1 MASAERNGGLL
12 KTLVGEPKR
21 KSNTQHT
28 MKRVSRACLHCRQ
41 RKSRCDLDSSGN
53 PGSPPCQRCIRDSRD
68 CVLGSSNRGGRRIRK
83 KPLEVKVDSAAAAAA
98 ATATAP
104 TATTA
109 TTATTSTSST
119 TTNTTA
125 AAAPFTTTSNAP
137 HAVAVSRTKSLHLNA
152 AAIPITA
159 GPHPF
164 PPQYPLHPSMTSESP
179 TVDSIHMK
187 DDDDDDDDD
196 LVPIAESSFSHGV
209 LQNPSDAWQCL
220 TNVAQDDDGS
230 FYKSTSPYNSESRR
244 SIQGNGPDNGMAH
257 AQDSP
262 PSIESYRLVKNGS
275 MTGDQV
281 WDLVVHYAENFHPYL
296 PLVPRKFFD
305 RKNLGHF
312 AKEERHLLTAILT
325 IASKN
330 RIQEPH
336 IHEVCSGYM
345 HELISGVAAGAPC
358 EVEAV
363 EALLLIAEWE
373 PPGLQPR
380 IKTIGRGEENRA
392 AWMHVGLALRS
403 GYFLGLERTSF
414 RTDSGGDLQAIHRRR
429 LAWASC
435 YVSDRLIS
443 VRIGR
448 AFWSR
453 GPGPMTGLVSDDFPS
468 LQPLTAG
475 DEDYSKI
482 FQATLDLT
490 QLYGNVHDVLY
501 SGMRTSSQMMLM
513 GDYVKYVDDF
523 RIAID
528 RWHDRWGNISCSPEI
543 KVTLQMQSVY
553 LSLYTNA
560 FAFQAA
566 ISQTLSSKPKCTA
579 RMQREY
585 LRATFSDVASMQD
598 SRFIYSSVRS
608 AKEYLRILNTSVNP
622 ERHLRYLP
630 LRYYLYGTYAAVF
643 LYKAH
648 SFGVISRGEQ
658 FEIREMIRETM
669 NRLRRA
675 SAGPD
680 KTGTRYALLL
690 ERLWFKQSLSTP
702 DLGPRRNT
710 DMSIRASTNGSTE
723 TTATQVSPTNDFSWL
738 DLEAVGDFVL
748 GNPIAGGNI
757 IDLSAYVHDPHAA
770 YTNGTPCPI
779 WSVDPNGNLL
789 F

>member
-1 MASAERNGGLL
+1 MSSAEPNGAFNSL
-12 KTLVGEPKR
+12 GEPKR

-53 PGSPPCQRCIRDSRD
+53 PGSPPCQRCLRDHRD

-83 KPLEVKVDSAAAAAA
+83 KPLEVKMDAAL
-98 ATATAP
+98 P
-104 TATTA
+104 
-109 TTATTSTSST
+109 
-119 TTNTTA
+119 
-125 AAAPFTTTSNAP
+125 
-137 HAVAVSRTKSLHLNA
+137 RTKSLHLNA
-152 AAIPITA
+152 TAIPIATE
-159 GPHPF
+159 PPPF
-164 PPQYPLHPSMTSESP
+164 PPQFPVHHIPSESP
-179 TVDSIHMK
+179 TADSIHMK
-187 DDDDDDDDD
+187 DDDEDED

-230 FYKSTSPYNSESRR
+230 FYKSGSPYQSESRR
-244 SIQGNGPDNGMAH
+244 STQSNGLENGATS
-257 AQDSP
+257 AQDASP
-262 PSIESYRLVKNGS
+262 TIDSYRLVKNGS
-275 MTGDQV
+275 LTGDQV
-281 WDLVVHYAENFHPYL
+281 WDLVLHYAENFHPHL
-296 PLVPRKFFD
+296 PLVPRRFFD
-305 RKNLGHF
+305 RKYLGYF
-312 AKEERHLLTAILT
+312 AKEEKHLLTAILT

-330 RIQEPH
+330 RIQEPL
-336 IHEVCSGYM
+336 IHELCSRYM

-380 IKTIGRGEENRA
+380 VKTIGRGEENRA

-414 RTDSGGDLQAIHRRR
+414 RGDSGGDFQAISRRR

-443 VRIGR
+443 VRLGR

-528 RWHDRWGNISCSPEI
+528 RWYDRWSSREI
-543 KVTLQMQSVY
+543 KVTLQMQCVY

-598 SRFIYSSVRS
+598 SRFIYAS
-608 AKEYLRILNTSVNP
+608 
-622 ERHLRYLP
+622 
-630 LRYYLYGTYAAVF
+630 
-643 LYKAH
+643 AH
-648 SFGVISRGEQ
+648 SFGVISREEQ
-658 FEIREMIRETM
+658 FELREMIRETM

-690 ERLWFKQSLSTP
+690 ERLWFNKSSSAANQ
-702 DLGPRRNT
+702 GPRRNT
-710 DMSIRASTNGSTE
+710 DMSIRASTNGSAE
-723 TTATQVSPTNDFSWL
+723 TTATQVSPANDFSWL

-748 GNPIAGGNI
+748 GNPMQGGNI
-757 IDLSAYVHDPHAA
+757 IDLSAYVHEANPTTYA
-770 YTNGTPCPI
+770 NGTPCPI
-779 WSVDPNGNLL
+779 WPVDPNGNLL

>member
-1 MASAERNGGLL
+1 M
-12 KTLVGEPKR
+12 
-21 KSNTQHT
+21 
-28 MKRVSRACLHCRQ
+28 
-41 RKSRCDLDSSGN
+41 D
-53 PGSPPCQRCIRDSRD
+53 
-68 CVLGSSNRGGRRIRK
+68 
-83 KPLEVKVDSAAAAAA
+83 
-98 ATATAP
+98 AP
-104 TATTA
+104 ALR
-109 TTATTSTSST
+109 S
-119 TTNTTA
+119 
-125 AAAPFTTTSNAP
+125 
-137 HAVAVSRTKSLHLNA
+137 KSLHLNA
-152 AAIPITA
+152 APFIPTK
-159 GPHPF
+159 
-164 PPQYPLHPSMTSESP
+164 PPDDHDP
-179 TVDSIHMK
+179 
-187 DDDDDDDDD
+187 DDDED
-196 LVPIAESSFSHGV
+196 LVPIAESSFGHGV

-220 TNVAQDDDGS
+220 TNVAQDDDS
-230 FYKSTSPYNSESRR
+230 LCKSASPYLADSHR
-244 SIQGNGPDNGMAH
+244 SLVDTPAT
-257 AQDSP
+257 AAATP
-262 PSIESYRLVKNGS
+262 PSIDSYRLVKNAAL
-275 MTGDQV
+275 TPDQV
-281 WDLVVHYAENFHPYL
+281 WDLLLHYAEHFHPHL
-296 PLVPRKFFD
+296 PLVPRIYFD
-305 RKNLGHF
+305 RKALGAF
-312 AKEERHLLTAILT
+312 ARAEKHLLTAVLT

-330 RIQEPH
+330 RVQDPH
-336 IHEVCSGYM
+336 IHQACSAYM
-345 HELISGVAAGAPC
+345 HELISAIAAGAPC

-380 IKTIGRGEENRA
+380 IKPIGRGEENRA

-414 RTDSGGDLQAIHRRR
+414 RGDTGGDLQAVGRRR

-468 LQPLTAG
+468 LRPLTAG
-475 DEDYSKI
+475 DEDHSKI

-528 RWHDRWGNISCSPEI
+528 RWYDRWSNLSCAPEI
-543 KVTLQMQSVY
+543 KVTLQMQCVY

-579 RMQREY
+579 RVQREY

-598 SRFIYSSVRS
+598 SRFIYASVRS
-608 AKEYLRILNTSVNP
+608 AKEYLRILNTSVDP
-622 ERHLRYLP
+622 EKHLRYLP
-630 LRYYLYGTYAAVF
+630 LRYYLYIRYLCRSVPLQGTVMRLPSTPILISF
-643 LYKAH
+643 CSLQAH
-648 SFGVISRGEQ
+648 SFGVITREEQ
-658 FEIREMIRETM
+658 IDIREMIRETM

-680 KTGTRYALLL
+680 NTGTRYALLL
-690 ERLWFKQSLSTP
+690 ERLWFKQSSSAALH
-702 DLGPRRNT
+702 GPRRNT
-710 DMSIRASTNGSTE
+710 DTSIRASTNGSAE
-723 TTATQVSPTNDFSWL
+723 TTATQVSPANDFSWL

-748 GNPIAGGNI
+748 GNPMPGGNI
-757 IDLSAYVHDPHAA
+757 VDLSAYVHDPHHN

-779 WSVDPNGNLL
+779 WPVDPNGNLL